1 MQKYKKSV
9 DSSLSMVENYYL
21 CTVFIKIGLKFSK
34 RYERNR
40 FSGR

>member
-21 CTVFIKIGLKFSK
+21 CTVFIKLDLSFETI
-34 RYERNR
+34 
-40 FSGR
+40 